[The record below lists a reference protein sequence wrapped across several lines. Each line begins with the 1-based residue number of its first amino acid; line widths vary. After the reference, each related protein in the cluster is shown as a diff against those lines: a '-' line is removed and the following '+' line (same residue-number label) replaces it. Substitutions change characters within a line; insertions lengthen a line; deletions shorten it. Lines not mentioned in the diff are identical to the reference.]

1 MSEAIQAGR
10 TPEII
15 AAEIRALSGQV
26 LGSIIEIGRRFTE
39 AKELIPY
46 GSFGAWVDGTGY
58 SLSTANNF
66 MRIFREYGGQ
76 TSLFGSEAESQTLG
90 KLSYTKALALLAVP
104 AEEREQAAVELDA
117 EHISTRELEKAI
129 KERDEAKK
137 KADGLLQQYA
147 GMAAAYN
154 KEKAARETAIE
165 KAAELEKQCGLLTEQ
180 VKELE
185 ERPVEVAVQ
194 EPDPAEVEK
203 AVAEA
208 VAQEKERA
216 MAEMDALRKREKEE
230 RDKLAGELRAVEE
243 KLKDASAKA
252 KDAGA
257 GIQAE
262 ADRLR
267 AEAESLKKQLAMSG
281 EALIEFKLRFSMWQ
295 AAYVQMKTALEKVPE
310 EQAGKCREAVAAVI
324 AGWQA

>member
-1 MSEAIQAGR
+1 MSENLSTTR
-10 TPEII
+10 TPEVI
-15 AAEIRALSGQV
+15 AAEIRTLSGQV
-26 LGSIIEIGRRFTE
+26 LGSIIEIGRRFCE
-39 AKELIPY
+39 AKELVPY
-46 GSFGAWVDGTGY
+46 GDFGAWVDETGY
-58 SLSTANNF
+58 SVRTANNF
-66 MRIFREYGGQ
+66 MKIFREYGGQ
-76 TSLFGSEAESQTLG
+76 TSLFGSGTDSQTFA

-104 AEEREQAAVELDA
+104 AEEREQVAVELDA

-129 KERDEAKK
+129 KERDEAIKR
-137 KADGLLQQYA
+137 AETFEQESRE
-147 GMAAAYN
+147 M
-154 KEKAARETAIE
+154 EKCFDQSQEALAEEREKTTR
-165 KAAELEKQCGLLTEQ
+165 LTEQ
-180 VKELE
+180 IRELE

-230 RDKLAGELRAVEE
+230 RDKLAGELRAVED

-257 GIQAE
+257 EIKAE
-262 ADRLR
+262 TDRLR
-267 AEAESLKKQLAMSG
+267 AEADSLKKQLAMTG

-295 AAYVQMKTALEKVPE
+295 AAYVQMKTALDRVPE
-310 EQAGKCREAVAAVI
+310 EQAEKCRAAVK
-324 AGWQA
+324 AVVEGWKAE